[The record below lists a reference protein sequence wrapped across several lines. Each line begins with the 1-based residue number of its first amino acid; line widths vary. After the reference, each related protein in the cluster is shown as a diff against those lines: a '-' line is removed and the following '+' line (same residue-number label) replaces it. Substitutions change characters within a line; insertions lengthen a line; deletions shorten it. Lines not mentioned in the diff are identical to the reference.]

1 MEHHLKVEKT
11 ARYFTSGNP
20 EKAKFILLALH
31 GYGQLAQFFIRK
43 FDSVNEDYLVVA
55 PEGLHRFYLNG
66 SSGRV
71 GASWMT
77 KEDRLSDIIDNT
89 AWLNQLL
96 NEMNQKYQFEKTF
109 VLGFSQGGATAA
121 RWINESKHKIDHF
134 ISWASVYP
142 PDLLVEKK
150 INLKENF
157 FVLGNQDEYFD
168 EKATTET
175 ILFYKNI
182 GFKTITFDGNHSID
196 KNILNE
202 ILNQLNINHP
212 VL

>member
-1 MEHHLKVEKT
+1 MEHHFKVEKT

-20 EKAKFILLALH
+20 EKAKFLLIALH

-43 FDSVNEDYLVVA
+43 FDSINEDYFIVA

-71 GASWMT
+71 GATWMT
-77 KEDRLSDIIDNT
+77 KEDRLSDIQDNT
-89 AWLNQLL
+89 NWLNKILKEL
-96 NEMNQKYQFEKTF
+96 HQKYEFEKTI

-121 RWINESKHKIDHF
+121 RWINESQHNIDHF

-142 PDLLVEKK
+142 PDLQIENKTS
-150 INLKENF
+150 LKDNY

-168 EKATTET
+168 LKEANEVITV
-175 ILFYKNI
+175 YKNI
-182 GFKTITFDGNHSID
+182 GFKTITYDGNHSID
-196 KNILNE
+196 KNILKS
-202 ILNQLNINHP
+202 ILNQFKSY
-212 VL
+212 

>member
-11 ARYFTSGNP
+11 ARYFISGNP

-43 FDSVNEDYLVVA
+43 FYSVNEDYLVVA

-96 NEMNQKYQFEKTF
+96 NDLNQKYQFEKTI

-121 RWINESKHKIDHF
+121 RWINESKHTIDHF

-168 EKATTET
+168 EKATAET

-196 KNILNE
+196 KNILNK

-212 VL
+212 V

>member
-20 EKAKFILLALH
+20 EKAKFLLIALH

-43 FDSVNEDYLVVA
+43 LDCINEDYFIVT

-77 KEDRLSDIIDNT
+77 KEDRLSDIQDNT
-89 AWLNQLL
+89 NWLNQIL
-96 NEMNQKYQFEKTF
+96 NELHQKYEFEKTI

-121 RWINESKHKIDHF
+121 RWINESKHRIDHF

-142 PDLLVEKK
+142 PDLLIEENSK
-150 INLKENF
+150 LKENY

-168 EKATTET
+168 ETSSSET
-175 ILFYKNI
+175 IYFYKSI

-196 KNILNE
+196 KDVLNQ
-202 ILNQLNINHP
+202 ILNQLYINKSIE
-212 VL
+212 